1 MHMALRAPAYSGLK
15 AIMPRGT
22 EDAAVMAG
30 SGRDKMRTFVETIH
44 SGKLKGATGQAF
56 TDVLTTGIG
65 GSDLGPKVAME
76 ALTIG
81 RSDAKMTDLP
91 VQRRR
96 SRLPG
101 DHPPP

>member
-44 SGKLKGATGQAF
+44 SGKLRGATG
-56 TDVLTTGIG
+56 
-65 GSDLGPKVAME
+65 
-76 ALTIG
+76 
-81 RSDAKMTDLP
+81 
-91 VQRRR
+91 
-96 SRLPG
+96 
-101 DHPPP
+101 